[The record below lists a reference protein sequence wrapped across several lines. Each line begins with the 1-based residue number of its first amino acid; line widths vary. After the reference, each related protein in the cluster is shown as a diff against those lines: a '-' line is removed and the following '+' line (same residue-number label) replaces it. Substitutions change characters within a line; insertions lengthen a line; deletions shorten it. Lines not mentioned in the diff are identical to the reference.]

1 MLVVRLPLPPQPCH
15 PLRYGITDRDRT
27 PQLTP
32 SSKRASRLQRPPILH
47 QSNAAAHFAP
57 SPDLCPWH
65 LHCWLRCWPDRPG
78 QQNHH
83 MPEKAQAQMC
93 AARQEHP
100 LLGMLLA

>member
-1 MLVVRLPLPPQPCH
+1 MLH
-15 PLRYGITDRDRT
+15 
-27 PQLTP
+27 
-32 SSKRASRLQRPPILH
+32 
-47 QSNAAAHFAP
+47 AAHFAP

-65 LHCWLRCWPDRPG
+65 GIFCWLPCWLPAGPID

-83 MPEKAQAQMC
+83 MPEKAQAQMR